1 MTINQ
6 LQTIEHYISGT
17 RSVQIADGIEAAIAA
32 GDLTAGEHLPTVRA
46 FADSLGVSPTTV
58 SAAFAKL
65 KRRGLLQTSG
75 RRGTAVSL
83 RPPVSVRV
91 GRDLDVPD
99 GVVNLA
105 AGNPDPLLLPGLEN
119 ALHSIDASPHLYSTE
134 VVHPDLERLARKS
147 FAASGVAA
155 DAINVTSGA
164 LDGIE
169 RILQAHLR
177 PGDRVAV
184 EDPGF
189 TGVLHLLAS
198 LGLVVVP
205 VAVDDSGPIPE
216 QVEGA
221 LAEGVAAFVLTPRAQ
236 NPTGAA
242 LDADR
247 VAALQPLFK
256 SHPEVLLIEDD
267 HAGVVAGAPALSLC
281 SDPPERWAIVRSVSK
296 AYGPDLRL
304 AVMASDA
311 VTFSRV
317 EGRQMV
323 GIRWVSF
330 ILQRTVVALWRDRD
344 VSKQLRTAAR
354 EYTRRRRGLIKALAA
369 RGIAAQGRSGLNVW
383 IPVPEEARIVGALL
397 EAGFAV
403 AAGERFRLRTEPG
416 IRVTIASLTPDDAER
431 LADALAAALQPG
443 RRSLSA

>member
-1 MTINQ
+1 MTINP
-6 LQTIEHYISGT
+6 LQSIAHYITGP
-17 RSVQIADGIEAAIAA
+17 RAVQIADGIEAAIAA
-32 GDLTAGEHLPTVRA
+32 GDLAAGEKLPTVRA
-46 FADSLGVSPTTV
+46 LADGLGVSPTTV

-65 KRRGLLQTSG
+65 KPRGLLVTSG

-83 RPPVSVRV
+83 RPAVSVRV
-91 GRDLDVPD
+91 GPDLAVPD

-105 AGNPDPLLLPGLEN
+105 AGNPDPRLLPGLAK
-119 ALHSIDASPHLYSTE
+119 ALRAIDTTPHLYSTE
-134 VVHPDLERLARKS
+134 VVHPELERLARKS

-169 RILQAHLR
+169 RILLAHLR
-177 PGDRVAV
+177 PGDRVGV

-198 LGLVVVP
+198 LGLVSVP

-216 QVEGA
+216 DVERA
-221 LAEGVAAFVLTPRAQ
+221 LREGVAAFILTPRAQ

-242 LDADR
+242 LDAKR

-256 SHPEVLLIEDD
+256 AHPEVLLIEDD
-267 HAGVVAGAPALSLC
+267 HAGAVAGVPALSLC
-281 SDPPERWAIVRSVSK
+281 GDPPERWAIVRSVSK

-304 AVMASDA
+304 AVMASDS

-330 ILQRTVVALWRDRD
+330 ILQRTVVALWRDRA
-344 VSKQLRTAAR
+344 VSKRLRRAAQ
-354 EYTRRRRGLIKALAA
+354 EYTRRRRRLIDALAR
-369 RGIAAQGRSGLNVW
+369 RGIEARGRSGLNVW
-383 IPVPEEARIVGALL
+383 VPVPEETRVVSALL
-397 EAGFAV
+397 DAGFAV
-403 AAGERFRLRTEPG
+403 APGERFRLRSASA
-416 IRVTIASLTPDDAER
+416 IRITTAALTADDAEV
-431 LADALAAALQPG
+431 LADALADALAPE